1 MSQNEKFQGL
11 LKAMK
16 AKRAVHDPIILA
28 IVQSVRADVMEC
40 LSDPAVPPEE
50 VQDAYFV
57 DRAAEAA
64 DDVIEAALINAYR
77 RGAEAMRGA
86 AVGECWAVSDEM
98 ASAGDMLSE
107 QGTAQTAATRIR
119 ALPIPEDK
127 QALEFAN
134 NINPCRM
141 FP

>member
-1 MSQNEKFQGL
+1 
-11 LKAMK
+11 MK

-77 RGAEAMRGA
+77 RGAEAMREA
-86 AVGECWAVSDEM
+86 AANAIPGHYS
-98 ASAGDMLSE
+98 GDI
-107 QGTAQTAATRIR
+107 IR

-127 QALEFAN
+127 
-134 NINPCRM
+134 
-141 FP
+141 